1 MEECSSVPYNNWH
14 ALLSIKGFCL
24 RTNIYENTC
33 VGDHTWCFS
42 FTPPALPPP
51 PRTQK
56 FGLFC
61 WLHLICTRFEFFSE
75 CVFVLLLPKWTKCKV
90 LFGSFLQRKKTLQE
104 RIYKSDQTCRIFMT
118 LPLWPKYSLTRE
130 CPGLIRQSLK
140 FRKIAPCHWKNSVFQ
155 APEFP
160 LRLGS

>member
-1 MEECSSVPYNNWH
+1 MLVITPDVS
-14 ALLSIKGFCL
+14 LSPRQHYLRHLEHRGLGCL
-24 RTNIYENTC
+24 VDYI
-33 VGDHTWCFS
+33 
-42 FTPPALPPP
+42 
-51 PRTQK
+51 
-56 FGLFC
+56 
-61 WLHLICTRFEFFSE
+61 HLIFTCFEFFSE

-90 LFGSFLQRKKTLQE
+90 LSGSFLQRKKTLQE

-140 FRKIAPCHWKNSVFQ
+140 FRKIASCHCKNSVFQ